1 MQMNS
6 KLWVFLGTMA
16 GLLVGIAGG
25 YFLDQRMNLGGRAME
40 SVSDDGEASDDEA
53 SDEIKFDGTQRE
65 SALEK
70 YTESLEIRAE
80 VLDEPPESTPQQAN
94 DYLWS
99 LAKCRDVAIETGNF
113 GVGLEHGNDRF
124 YYEMGGDLSLIPSV
138 IPSEAES
145 LLRHLVP
152 VMKCEFELALVEPAK
167 NSIDVAEDLLAKLA
181 GAFQDNSVNKIEQRL
196 DSATLFLCA
205 HACEQLAKL
214 HELCANAKEAAHSKS
229 RAVDLHNQAE
239 KLKALEAASN
249 T

>member
-1 MQMNS
+1 MRALEQE
-6 KLWVFLGTMA
+6 LGTPA
-16 GLLVGIAGG
+16 SRRDV
-25 YFLDQRMNLGGRAME
+25 
-40 SVSDDGEASDDEA
+40 SVSLNKVAGIELQL
-53 SDEIKFDGTQRE
+53 GNHE

-70 YTESLEIRAE
+70 FTESMEIRAE
-80 VLDEPPESTPQQAN
+80 VLDEPPEPTPQQAN